1 MCTFLENKSE
11 KEYMYEEL
19 SMAGLA
25 KSFPQYSAVQILT
38 LVNLAFYY
46 LLMTIFCAGI
56 CLSIKR
62 KAFDNLL

>member
-1 MCTFLENKSE
+1 
-11 KEYMYEEL
+11 MYEEL